1 MRLATT
7 LRVGDGRI
15 GGSRDTRT
23 MTAVDSAPV
32 RRALERSADPAVGRA
47 ALARLLEAHPR
58 LAEELADDSE
68 FLDAVV
74 AVIVASH
81 SLFAVL
87 ERDED
92 ALEML
97 RAPALH
103 AATIDTFVGRL
114 ASLQEQVEPSAALRR
129 WKHRQVVR
137 IAGRDLLGMADLRA
151 VGAEL
156 AALGQVCLEAALTIA
171 APGVPMAVIGM
182 GKLGGAELN
191 YSSDVDVLFV
201 HEGDTAEAERAARA
215 LLRAMTELTPDG
227 IVFRT
232 DADLRPE
239 GRSGALSRT
248 IESYTAYWERW
259 AQTWELQAL
268 IKARPVA
275 GDAELGAR
283 FVTAASPFVWP
294 DVLDP
299 AAVHEVRAMKART
312 EQMLTRQGLETRELK
327 RGYGGI
333 RDIEFAVQL
342 LQLVHGRHDHSIRA
356 RATLDALEQLNGG
369 GYVTI
374 EDARQ
379 LDDAYVWLR
388 TVEHRLQL
396 VDEHQTHTLPAD
408 DEARTHLARVLG
420 FRDRLGESA
429 LEQLDAAQRRRQVI
443 VRSIHEKLFF
453 APLLDTLA
461 GVGALS
467 MQAAQERLIAFGFR
481 DVEQTRAALEEL
493 TAGLTRRSR
502 VMQQL
507 LPAMLGWLSAAPDPD
522 LGLLALR
529 RLTEG
534 YKRSSTLARRFRES
548 PIAAERTCRLL
559 GSSRVLGSALYR
571 EPAFV
576 DALADDSSGTSPTLT
591 NETTRREL
599 ITEALDALDWREDD
613 TGRRSG
619 LRRFK
624 RRHLLRIGA
633 RDVLGFAALD
643 AAGRELSGLAD
654 ACVEGALRS
663 LEPTLPFAVIGLGRL
678 GGAELSY
685 ASDIDVIFVYEGTTA
700 QEFATAERTA
710 TSLVAAI
717 GENTAEGRT
726 FSVDT
731 RLRPEGNQGPLARS
745 LGGYQ
750 TYFAQWAQ
758 TWEFQALTKAR
769 FVAGDTALG
778 ERFVKL
784 AHDFVYRDP
793 FPDEWRRDVR
803 RMKARI
809 ERERIPPGEDPQF
822 HLKLGRG
829 SLSDIEFTVQLEQL
843 AHGGNHSEVR
853 EQSTL
858 RALAEL
864 VAIGAIT
871 SDDAEP
877 LRESYVLCERA
888 RNYRYLLTG
897 SPGDSLPADGD
908 EAEKLARMM
917 GYTHRPQQS
926 LRDDYRRVTR
936 RARAVV
942 EQIFYASDS

>member
-1 MRLATT
+1 MIAL
-7 LRVGDGRI
+7 
-15 GGSRDTRT
+15 
-23 MTAVDSAPV
+23 DSAPV
-32 RRALERSADPAVGRA
+32 RRALDRSADPVTGRA
-47 ALARLLEAHPR
+47 ALRRVIDAHPR
-58 LAEELADDSE
+58 LVDDLAADSE
-68 FLDAVV
+68 LLDAIV
-74 AVIVASH
+74 AVAVASH
-81 SLFAVL
+81 SLLAVL
-87 ERDED
+87 ERDD
-92 ALEML
+92 VALDML
-97 RAPALH
+97 RGPALH
-103 AATIDTFVGRL
+103 TPTTVEDLVGE
-114 ASLQEQVEPSAALRR
+114 AQSLLRVEDPIAALRR

-137 IAGRDLLGMADLRA
+137 IAGRDLLGLADLRT

-156 AALGQVCLEAALTIA
+156 AGVAQACLNVALGIA
-171 APGVPMAVIGM
+171 APAVPMAVIGM
-182 GKLGGAELN
+182 GKLGGNELN
-191 YSSDVDVLFV
+191 YASDVDVVFV
-201 HEGDTAEAERAARA
+201 HDGESAEAERAARA
-215 LLRAMTELTPDG
+215 LMRAMTEPTRDG

-248 IESYTAYWERW
+248 LVSYTTYWERW
-259 AQTWELQAL
+259 ARTWELQAL

-275 GDAELGAR
+275 GDPALGDA
-283 FVTAASPFVWP
+283 FVAGVSPFVWP

-299 AAVHEVRAMKART
+299 SAVHEVRAMKART
-312 EQMLTRQGLETRELK
+312 EQMLARQGLETRELK

-333 RDIEFAVQL
+333 RDIEFAIQL
-342 LQLVHGRHDHSIRA
+342 LQLVHGRHDRSIRA
-356 RATLDALEQLNGG
+356 RGTLDALEQLASG

-374 EDARQ
+374 DDARR

-396 VDEHQTHTLPAD
+396 VDEHQTHILPVD
-408 DEARTHLARVLG
+408 VGARTDLARVLG
-420 FRDRLGESA
+420 YRDRAGTSA
-429 LEQLDAAQRRRQVI
+429 LARLDAEHQHHQAT
-443 VRSIHEKLFF
+443 VRAIHEKLFF

-481 DVEQTRAALEEL
+481 DVERTRAALEEL

-507 LPAMLGWLSAAPDPD
+507 LPALLGWLSAAPDPD

-534 YKRSSTLARRFRES
+534 YQRSSTLARRFRES

-559 GSSRVLGSALYR
+559 GSSRILGAELYR
-571 EPAFV
+571 QPSFV
-576 DALADDSSGTSPTLT
+576 DALADDSSGTSAALT
-591 NETTRREL
+591 TEVTRAEL
-599 ITEALDALDWREDD
+599 VTEALDSLDWREDD
-613 TGRRSG
+613 AGRRSG

-624 RRHLLRIGA
+624 RRHLLRVGA

-643 AAGRELSGLAD
+643 TAGRELSCLAD

-685 ASDIDVIFVYEGTTA
+685 ASDVDVIFVYDGATA
-700 QEFATAERTA
+700 ADFATAERTA
-710 TSLVAAI
+710 TRLVGAI
-717 GENTAEGRT
+717 GDSTAEGRT
-726 FSVDT
+726 FRVDT
-731 RLRPEGNQGPLARS
+731 RLRPEGAQGPLARS
-745 LGGYQ
+745 LGGYE
-750 TYFAQWAQ
+750 TYFEQWAQ

-769 FVAGDTALG
+769 FVAGDAALG
-778 ERFVKL
+778 EQFVTL
-784 AHDFVYRDP
+784 AHRFVYRDP
-793 FPDEWRRDVR
+793 FPDQWRREVR

-809 ERERIPPGEDPQF
+809 ERERIPPGEDPRF

-843 AHGGNHSEVR
+843 AHGGVHREVR
-853 EQSTL
+853 EPSTL
-858 RALAEL
+858 RALGAL
-864 VAIGAIT
+864 VEIGAI
-871 SDDAEP
+871 SPEDAQA
-877 LRESYVLCERA
+877 LRESFVLCERA

-897 SPGDSLPADGD
+897 SPSDALPADGD
-908 EAEKLARMM
+908 EAEKLGRLL

-936 RARAVV
+936 RARAIV
-942 EQIFYASDS
+942 ERIFYARTD

>member
-1 MRLATT
+1 
-7 LRVGDGRI
+7 
-15 GGSRDTRT
+15 
-23 MTAVDSAPV
+23 MTAIDSALV
-32 RRALERSADPAVGRA
+32 RRSLERSADPLTGRA
-47 ALARLLEAHPR
+47 ALNRLVDAHPQ
-58 LAEELADDSE
+58 LSEELASDGE
-68 FLDAVV
+68 LLDAVV
-74 AVIVASH
+74 AVAVASR
-81 SLFAVL
+81 SLLAVL
-87 ERDED
+87 ERDER
-92 ALEML
+92 ALDML
-97 RAPALH
+97 RTDQLRATVTAGDL
-103 AATIDTFVGRL
+103 AAQTNAVL
-114 ASLQEQVEPSAALRR
+114 ASDNPPAALRR
-129 WKHRQVVR
+129 WKHRQIVR
-137 IAGRDLLGMADLRA
+137 IAGRDLLGIADLRA
-151 VGAEL
+151 VGADL
-156 AALGQVCLEAALTIA
+156 AAVAQAALDAALTIA
-171 APGVPMAVIGM
+171 APAVPMAVIGM
-182 GKLGGAELN
+182 GKLGGTELN
-191 YSSDVDVLFV
+191 YASDVDVVFV
-201 HEGDTAEAERAARA
+201 HEGDTSDAEHAARV
-215 LLRAMTELTPDG
+215 LLRVMTEPSADG

-248 IESYTAYWERW
+248 LDAYEAYWERW

-275 GDAELGAR
+275 GHRELGTAFIAR
-283 FVTAASPFVWP
+283 AEPYVWP

-312 EQMLTRQGLETRELK
+312 EQLLASKGLQTRELK

-356 RATLDALEQLNGG
+356 RGTLDALEQLAAG

-374 EDARQ
+374 ADANQ
-379 LDDAYVWLR
+379 LDAAYVWLR

-408 DEARTHLARVLG
+408 DAARTHLARVLG
-420 FRDRLGESA
+420 YRDEPGASA
-429 LEQLDAAQRRRQVI
+429 LNRLDADQQRHQRI

-467 MQAAQERLIAFGFR
+467 MEAAQERLTAFGFR
-481 DVEQTRAALEEL
+481 DIAQTRAALDEL

-534 YKRSSTLARRFRES
+534 YNRSSTLARRFRDS
-548 PIAAERTCRLL
+548 PIAAERTCRIL
-559 GSSRVLGSALYR
+559 GSSRVLGHALYR
-571 EPAFV
+571 QPDFV
-576 DALADDSSGTSPTLT
+576 DVLADDAGL
-591 NETTRREL
+591 EGEATRAEL
-599 ITEALDALDWREDD
+599 VVEALDALDWSEDD
-613 TGRRSG
+613 ADRRSG

-633 RDVLGFAALD
+633 RDLLGFAAVD

-654 ACVEGALRS
+654 ACVEAALRS

-685 ASDIDVIFVYEGTTA
+685 ASDIDVIFVYDGSTA
-700 QEFATAERTA
+700 SDFAVAERTA
-710 TSLVAAI
+710 TRLVGAI
-717 GENTAEGRT
+717 GDSTSEGRT
-726 FSVDT
+726 FRVDT

-745 LGGYQ
+745 LGGYRA
-750 TYFAQWAQ
+750 YFEQWAQ

-778 ERFVKL
+778 ARFVEL
-784 AHDFVYRDP
+784 AQEFVYRDP
-793 FPDEWRRDVR
+793 FLEEWRRDVR

-809 ERERIPPGEDPQF
+809 ESERIPPGEDPQF

-843 AHGGNHSEVR
+843 AHGGAHPEVR
-853 EQSTL
+853 APSTL
-858 RALAEL
+858 RALEAL
-864 VAIGAIT
+864 VAIGAV
-871 SDDAEP
+871 SEDDASS
-877 LRESYVLCERA
+877 LRESFVFSERA
-888 RNYRYLLTG
+888 RNYRYLLTAA
-897 SPGDSLPADGD
+897 PGDSLPVDGD
-908 EAEKLARMM
+908 EAEKLARML

-926 LRDDYRRVTR
+926 MRDDYRRVTR
-936 RARAVV
+936 RARAIV
-942 EQIFYASDS
+942 ERLLYARED